1 MAKNNKKFRSEYS
14 NAVRITCIVLASL
27 TVLGLLTTLI
37 YVLL

>member
-1 MAKNNKKFRSEYS
+1 MGNKNKNFKSEYS
-14 NAVRITCIVLASL
+14 KAVRITCIVLASL